1 MHRRYLLH
9 EYMQELTSAALIE
22 AITTHAQT
30 SDKTHVVGMITIDQ
44 PQIEMIESM
53 QSSRVEL
60 TILYDKTLSR
70 PYLKIQ
76 AQVQVQVQVTL
87 VNFGRAQKKFP
98 LASDELPTM
107 QYLTVLYYSM

>member
-1 MHRRYLLH
+1 M
-9 EYMQELTSAALIE
+9 
-22 AITTHAQT
+22 
-30 SDKTHVVGMITIDQ
+30 VGIIAIDQ

>member
-1 MHRRYLLH
+1 
-9 EYMQELTSAALIE
+9 
-22 AITTHAQT
+22 
-30 SDKTHVVGMITIDQ
+30 MITIDQ

-70 PYLKIQ
+70 PYLKI
-76 AQVQVQVQVTL
+76 QVQVQVQVTL